1 MTDWKRKLAAYLHDP
16 PEKAY
21 DYGPHHLERARH
33 HARNAGVEAIWQGTT
48 GQPDWAAAAAD
59 RFIFPDG
66 KKIGR
71 SLSDGIEFIHP
82 LSGRDAKGNA
92 SLDSNDFASR

>member
-1 MTDWKRKLAAYLHDP
+1 MSNSEYWHRKLAAYLHDP

-21 DYGPHHLERARH
+21 DYGPHHLKRAQH
-33 HARNAGVEAIWQGTT
+33 HARNAGVETTWQGST

-66 KKIGR
+66 RKAGFR
-71 SLSDGIEFIHP
+71 
-82 LSGRDAKGNA
+82 
-92 SLDSNDFASR
+92 